1 MPFLCTSDGPHRID
15 QKTIDNIVSGGEY
28 CSIAKHRA
36 PFNTNHPSISDIEFP
51 YRYSGPREMQDL
63 LNMASNYSGPET
75 DAEMDFDLLEDKI
88 SEQSVRPP
96 PNINIDDL
104 WHPARRS

>member
-1 MPFLCTSDGPHRID
+1 MPYICTSDGTYRID

-51 YRYSGPREMQDL
+51 FRYSGPIDVQKIV
-63 LNMASNYSGPET
+63 NMASNYSGPKT
-75 DAEMDFDLLEDKI
+75 VPSMDIDLLEDKI
-88 SEQSVRPP
+88 SAKSVQPP

-104 WHPARRS
+104 WHPAHRS